1 MNMEYDFVPAPTDAE
16 EFEQWRREQAKII
29 EELHRDLN
37 TTKTLI
43 DRAQQELQV
52 QCERLEQEKR
62 TERDR
67 IAREKSL
74 FDMKWKVLE
83 SETQKLADDKQKFER
98 EKAFYSKVLKFNE
111 ENPQSESVEQITSA
125 QIFFIGVGSEKS
137 LKKRYKD
144 LLKIYHPDNLG
155 GDTGTIQEINQDE
168 TITSLPY
175 ISVYNLNYLNQRLE
189 KVIHFDNITK
199 FRDCLISNL
208 NEKTLI
214 IKPPY
219 KNAVATKWR
228 IFPKNSNK
236 KNTFELISSSNY
248 DKGLSLIFFGE
259 NSDSKNII
267 KELET
272 IIQKKP
278 FSNIEKLYLEYI
290 YDDRLVKNI
299 VILPIEKKTSKEI
312 VSNFSEIINLK
323 NGDSGKILI
332 FFDHEKLADTIKMI
346 FDKFYTEPIF
356 VIIFT
361 SEDLKEIKKKLI
373 LN

>member
-155 GDTGTIQEINQDE
+155 GDTGTIQEINREYDE
-168 TITSLPY
+168 LCKKM
-175 ISVYNLNYLNQRLE
+175 Q
-189 KVIHFDNITK
+189 
-199 FRDCLISNL
+199 
-208 NEKTLI
+208 
-214 IKPPY
+214 
-219 KNAVATKWR
+219 VA
-228 IFPKNSNK
+228 N
-236 KNTFELISSSNY
+236 
-248 DKGLSLIFFGE
+248 
-259 NSDSKNII
+259 
-267 KELET
+267 
-272 IIQKKP
+272 
-278 FSNIEKLYLEYI
+278 
-290 YDDRLVKNI
+290 
-299 VILPIEKKTSKEI
+299 
-312 VSNFSEIINLK
+312 
-323 NGDSGKILI
+323 
-332 FFDHEKLADTIKMI
+332 
-346 FDKFYTEPIF
+346 
-356 VIIFT
+356 
-361 SEDLKEIKKKLI
+361 
-373 LN
+373 